1 MNLSRVALAGFVAW
15 IAFCI
20 VGFVAHGVLM
30 KDLYLQHAALMRT
43 DAEALPRL
51 PLASAVSLVGMLA
64 FAYAY
69 AKGYEGGKGIQE
81 GLRFGVL
88 VGVML
93 IAFVVVWDYLAYSIS
108 RTFLFALVVTYIIE
122 FAICGVVVGLIYRPR
137 EARLVRDVSGGLR

>member
-15 IAFCI
+15 VLFCI
-20 VGFVAHGVLM
+20 IGFVAHGVLM
-30 KDLYLQHAALMRT
+30 KDLYLAHAAIMRPEA
-43 DAEALPRL
+43 DANARL
-51 PLASAVSLVGMLA
+51 PLAFAVSLVGMLA

-93 IAFVVVWDYLAYSIS
+93 IAFVVVWDYMTYPLS
-108 RTFLFALVVTYIIE
+108 RTFLFALVIDYIVE
-122 FAICGVVVGLIYRPR
+122 FAIYGVVVGAIYKPRP
-137 EARLVRDVSGGLR
+137 AR